1 MDKSLIVS
9 LMNKA
14 LMTVLILSAPALLIA
29 IVIGLG
35 VGLLQALTQIQDQT
49 LPQAVK
55 LVVVL
60 CSLIFGLPLLAGQV
74 SSLADQVL
82 AGFPLWTR

>member
-1 MDKSLIVS
+1 MDKALIISL
-9 LMNKA
+9 LQKA
-14 LMTVLILSAPALLIA
+14 LMVVLMLSAPALIIA

-55 LVVVL
+55 LVAVL
-60 CSLIFGLPLLAGQV
+60 CLLIFVLPMLAGQV

-82 AGFPLWTR
+82 AGFPIWTR

>member
-1 MDKSLIVS
+1 MDQTLIIS

-14 LMTVLILSAPALLIA
+14 LMTVLIISAPALLIA

-55 LVVVL
+55 LVAVL
-60 CSLIFGLPLLAGQV
+60 FSLIFGLPLLAGQV
-74 SSLADQVL
+74 SELADL
-82 AGFPLWTR
+82 LLTGFPLWTR

>member
-1 MDKSLIVS
+1 MDKTLIVS

-14 LMTVLILSAPALLIA
+14 LMTVLIISAPALLIA

-55 LVVVL
+55 LVAVL
-60 CSLIFGLPLLAGQV
+60 CSLIFGLPLLAGHV
-74 SSLADQVL
+74 SELTDQL
-82 AGFPLWTR
+82 LNGFPVWTR